1 MFQSDQDIFVYQ
13 DSYTTIAKA
22 ALLVSYIYLDLSIDA
37 RSDLKSD
44 LSFFIKLSAPK
55 SKLSK
60 LS

>member
-1 MFQSDQDIFVYQ
+1 MIKIYLYIKIAIQFS
-13 DSYTTIAKA
+13 TIAKA

>member
-1 MFQSDQDIFVYQ
+1 MYIKIAIQFS
-13 DSYTTIAKA
+13 TIAKA